1 MYCTWLW
8 QEPLRVAMA
17 THLRSLLQVVN
28 LAGEALDQAVN
39 LVTNDNLDLGC
50 AVIEKSATEKVM
62 NSLVTFFCAVDNDI
76 LYTLGWPKC
85 VSLGWNCL
93 RLVID
98 ICGPIFR
105 LRGIWPMLLDLHF
118 LSGEV
123 RGMGIVLHTMMHLS
137 TQDQLWLVYQKFFDQ
152 SLEG

>member
-1 MYCTWLW
+1 MCNYSDMYCTWLC

-62 NSLVTFFCAVDNDI
+62 NSLVTFCCAVDHDI

-85 VSLGWNCL
+85 VSLRWNCL
-93 RLVID
+93 
-98 ICGPIFR
+98 
-105 LRGIWPMLLDLHF
+105 H
-118 LSGEV
+118 
-123 RGMGIVLHTMMHLS
+123 
-137 TQDQLWLVYQKFFDQ
+137 
-152 SLEG
+152 